1 MVYLRLYSSLT
12 KYLKSAG
19 AGDPVPF
26 EIEDGS
32 SVRDLIGR
40 LGIGEEEV
48 FLVSVNGKLEDKD
61 FIPSNGAEV
70 SLFGP
75 IAGGSA
81 ACYLEMQME
90 TDNTGN
96 AILKFVT
103 D

>member
-12 KYLKSAG
+12 KYLQAAS

-32 SVRDLIGR
+32 SVRDLISR

-48 FLVSVNGKLEDKD
+48 FLVSVDGRLEDKD
-61 FIPSNGAEV
+61 FVLSRGAEV

-75 IAGGSA
+75 IAGGA
-81 ACYLEMQME
+81 A
-90 TDNTGN
+90 
-96 AILKFVT
+96 
-103 D
+103 